1 MTYCIVIHIG
11 YNIYY
16 PIYAISVVATA
27 TEAFQ
32 LQLCMHAVLMC
43 THHLSTDHFNIWWWV
58 EIMKIITT

>member
-1 MTYCIVIHIG
+1 MTYYIVIHTG
-11 YNIYY
+11 YNLCY

-32 LQLCMHAVLMC
+32 LQLCMHAFLMC
-43 THHLSTDHFNIWWWV
+43 THQLWLDHFNIWWWV